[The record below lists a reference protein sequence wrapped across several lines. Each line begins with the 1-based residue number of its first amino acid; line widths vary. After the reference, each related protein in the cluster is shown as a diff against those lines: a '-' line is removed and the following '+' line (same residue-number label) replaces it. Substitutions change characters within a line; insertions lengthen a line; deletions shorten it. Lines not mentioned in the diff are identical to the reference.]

1 MFPIVIPSL
10 PSAPM
15 PLSLASP
22 SAPAPADDIVKDV
35 ELATFIKDVIEASRK
50 QLVIVDFWAT
60 WCGPCKQLT
69 PILEKLARGYKGSV
83 RLAKIDIDRNPEIAQ
98 QMGVQSVP
106 AVFAFFQGQPI
117 DGFMGAL
124 PEAQVKSW
132 IDKLLQA
139 SGVQAAAPD
148 DDYNPAAALKL
159 AAESF
164 AAKDIA
170 TAKAIYA
177 DILDAEP
184 ANAEAFAGLLR
195 CLLDENKLAEAK
207 AMLANAAPDM
217 AKHKA
222 LSAARAAIELAEQAG
237 QNTGAAEELE
247 AKLAQNPADH
257 QARFDLA
264 AACYAAGR
272 KDEAVDHLLEIVR
285 RDRKWN
291 DEAARKQLVKFFEAL
306 GPADPLTV
314 SARKRLSSILFA

>member
-1 MFPIVIPSL
+1 MS
-10 PSAPM
+10 
-15 PLSLASP
+15 LSLAASGT
-22 SAPAPADDIVKDV
+22 PAVKDDMIGDVDLTSFMKEVV
-35 ELATFIKDVIEASRK
+35 EVSKRIP
-50 QLVIVDFWAT
+50 VIVDFWAT

-69 PILEKLARGYKGSV
+69 PVLEKLVRGAKGAV

-106 AVFAFFQGQPI
+106 AVFAFFQGRPV

-132 IDKLLQA
+132 LDRLVA
-139 SGVQAAAPD
+139 ATGAAPVAED
-148 DDYNPAAALKL
+148 GFNAAM
-159 AAESF
+159 AE
-164 AAKDIA
+164 AV
-170 TAKAIYA
+170 YA

-184 ANAEAFAGLLR
+184 ANADAFAGSLR
-195 CLLDENKLAEAK
+195 CLMLSGKTGEAK
-207 AMLANAAPDM
+207 AMLAAALPEM
-217 AKHKA
+217 AKNKA
-222 LSAARAAIELAEQAG
+222 LDSVRAAIELAEQAAG
-237 QNTGAAEELE
+237 TAGAAAELE

-264 AACYAAGR
+264 LACYATGR
-272 KDEAVDHLLEIVR
+272 KEEAVDHLLDIVR

-291 DEAARKQLVKFFEAL
+291 EEAARKQLVKFFEAL